1 MGKPTHPT
9 STILDH
15 FLRVT
20 PRFEE
25 NGSRTLALMPPERLP
40 SAPST
45 PVT

>member
-25 NGSRTLALMPPERLP
+25 NGSRTGTGASGTTAL
-40 SAPST
+40 APST